1 MKLNLA
7 SSAGVKARVMEYD
20 EADVSALVTAGKIAE
35 ITIAINAD
43 RRQKVA
49 LVEFRA
55 ELSDRI
61 GAGREATAAEGTT
74 PAQPAIIGL
83 GFKRAVKDTV
93 IKNGESIE
101 ILITEGDHIAA
112 FVAALTAGTFTHPSI
127 VISSG
132 DAKAKEASAYVA
144 LQAIADQCGDEK
156 TPDGLPC
163 YTLNIDRPVRTGGSG
178 NLVPKWALEGA
189 TKILAG
195 PNVESWVA
203 KFTNGFTSPEGIVI
217 DPIAFSSFT
226 AAGTD
231 EATVSQN
238 RKNLAKALVEYDKQK
253 RAKTASEFA

>member
-74 PAQPAIIGL
+74 PAQPAITGL
-83 GFKRAVKDTV
+83 GFAIKTTTVKKDGADVTV
-93 IKNGESIE
+93 PDE
-101 ILITEGDHIAA
+101 TEGDHIKR
-112 FVAALTAGTFTHPSI
+112 FIAALVDGTFTHPLI

-226 AAGTD
+226 ADGTD
-231 EATVSQN
+231 EATVAQN

>member
-20 EADVSALVTAGKIAE
+20 EADVAALVAAGKIAE
-35 ITIAINAD
+35 ITVAINAD

-55 ELSDRI
+55 ELSERI
-61 GAGREATAAEGTT
+61 GNGRAATAEL
-74 PAQPAIIGL
+74 PAITGL
-83 GFKRAVKDTV
+83 GFAIKTTTVKKDNEDVT
-93 IKNGESIE
+93 IPDE
-101 ILITEGDHIAA
+101 TEGDHIKR
-112 FVAALTAGTFTHPSI
+112 FIAALVDGSFTHQSI
-127 VISSG
+127 TISSG

-163 YTLNIDRPVRTGGSG
+163 YTLNIDRPVRTGGGG
-178 NLVPKWALEGA
+178 NLLPKWALEAA

-195 PNVESWVA
+195 PNVDAWVA

-217 DPIAFSSFT
+217 DPIVFSPFNT
-226 AAGTD
+226 PGTD
-231 EATVSQN
+231 EVTIAAN
-238 RKNLAKALVEYDKQK
+238 KKNLARALVDYDKQK